1 MRSEWERNCWISIAV
16 PPFPVV
22 PGGPSFTRGSHESF
36 AGKALTIQTNFDR
49 GTTELA
55 EKHTVDRDS
64 TQTDVEI
71 IGEGKSVT
79 SAGKVEEKWSE
90 NVSIPVYQHLYG
102 TPYTWPQR
110 LRLFRRRW
118 LSYKTMFTMMYRPL
132 LLLRF
137 PVVVWSGFI
146 YGAALVWFNVLNATS
161 SMIFTGTYNFSASM
175 VGLTYFG
182 PTIGAILAWVWSGW
196 VSDKFSIFFARRN
209 KGVREPEE
217 RLWLL
222 TMNTIVLPAGLILWG
237 VGAAHHVHWFGLVV
251 GFMLIAFT
259 SATGGAF
266 AISYALDSYK
276 DLGGEVMVT
285 VMIIRVS
292 STEDSHDFTTN
303 YRTLFRLLSD
313 TASPHGSPWGTKT
326 HSSPRPWSAWPFMLH
341 SS

>member
-1 MRSEWERNCWISIAV
+1 M
-16 PPFPVV
+16 
-22 PGGPSFTRGSHESF
+22 
-36 AGKALTIQTNFDR
+36 QTNFDR

-55 EKHTVDRDS
+55 EKHSVDRDS

-71 IGEGKSVT
+71 VGEGKNSVA
-79 SAGKVEEKWSE
+79 SAGKTVEVEEKWNE
-90 NVSIPVYQHLYG
+90 HINIPVYPHLEG
-102 TPYTWPQR
+102 RPYTWLER

-137 PVVVWSGFI
+137 PVVFWSGFI

-175 VGLTYFG
+175 VGLAYFG
-182 PTIGAILAWVWSGW
+182 PTIGAVLAWVWSGW

-209 KGVREPEE
+209 KGIREPEE

-292 STEDSHDFTTN
+292 
-303 YRTLFRLLSD
+303 
-313 TASPHGSPWGTKT
+313 
-326 HSSPRPWSAWPFMLH
+326 
-341 SS
+341 

>member
-292 STEDSHDFTTN
+292 
-303 YRTLFRLLSD
+303 
-313 TASPHGSPWGTKT
+313 
-326 HSSPRPWSAWPFMLH
+326 
-341 SS
+341 